1 MDNPYIP
8 GQDFPD
14 FDSSDFLLNHIRS
27 ILEFYDDRCSDKKG
41 GGFFQF
47 FKVSISADF
56 WAHWS
61 NDIFWDICKINGWKD
76 NVYFRTMEM
85 FMTRKQDT

>member
-1 MDNPYIP
+1 MDTPNIP

-14 FDSSDFLLNHIRS
+14 FESSDFLLNHIRS

-56 WAHWS
+56 
-61 NDIFWDICKINGWKD
+61 
-76 NVYFRTMEM
+76 
-85 FMTRKQDT
+85 